1 MTEVDRAE
9 GLDVDLS
16 AWIDGE
22 LAPEREAELRARLA
36 AEPELAARR
45 AALEQVD
52 TAVRSLPM
60 PEPTAG
66 LREGL
71 RERIRAEGAHVP
83 DFGRRR
89 ALWLGAAFAAAAALL
104 LFLLTPEAA
113 RPPLHPVDGG
123 SLATGDTGDLEQAS
137 DEEIG
142 IALDYET
149 LADLDVIEDL
159 ELLELMVELEDAG
172 RG

>member
-22 LAPEREAELRARLA
+22 LEPEHEAELRAHLA
-36 AEPELAARR
+36 AEPELAARL
-45 AALEQVD
+45 AAFEQVD

-60 PEPTAG
+60 PEPTAS
-66 LREGL
+66 LRAGL
-71 RERIRAEGAHVP
+71 RERIRAEGAHVTRV
-83 DFGRRR
+83 GRRR

-104 LFLLTPEAA
+104 LFLLMPEAA
-113 RPPLHPVDGG
+113 RPPSNPVDGR
-123 SLATGDTGDLEQAS
+123 SLATGETGDLEQAS

-159 ELLELMVELEDAG
+159 ELLELMVELEDAD